1 MHRHLRIA
9 RPVSDLASSTHMYWR
24 GLGLRVIASFQGHAG
39 FDGVMLGTAG
49 ADYHLEFTRHRSH
62 AVQPTPIVEDLAV
75 FYMPA
80 VAEWRAACARMTA
93 AGFQPVAP
101 FNPYWKVHG
110 RTFQDRDG
118 YRLVLQR
125 EDWMNAKRK

>member
-1 MHRHLRIA
+1 M
-9 RPVSDLASSTHMYWR
+9 M
-24 GLGLRVIASFQGHAG
+24 
-39 FDGVMLGTAG
+39 
-49 ADYHLEFTRHRSH
+49 
-62 AVQPTPIVEDLAV
+62 
-75 FYMPA
+75 
-80 VAEWRAACARMTA
+80 A

>member
-24 GLGLRVIASFQGHAG
+24 GLGLRVIGASRARRRLPL
-39 FDGVMLGTAG
+39 GVQPA
-49 ADYHLEFTRHRSH
+49 SH
-62 AVQPTPIVEDLAV
+62 YAVQPTPTVEDLAV

-80 VAEWRAACARMTA
+80 VAEWRAACARMMA